1 MSEFDKNVIDDEKVV
16 KGWDVSISENNEN
29 NAPRLVIVSSKSR
42 PDYNKFTFPV
52 QVVKGI
58 VYPPWC
64 SEQRWNDLS
73 SRIVYRSSDV
83 LVVSYPKCGTTWA
96 EQCALLLLNKNY
108 KHVTNPADKNVY
120 KEGSL
125 GKIWPEAC
133 IEQRPDVHEKTGKEM
148 VPILMDVFDNAP
160 SPRIIKSHA
169 PVSHILGA
177 SGEALDS
184 LPKGIKVI
192 VVTRNPLDAC
202 VSCYFHAW
210 NPAKSGWPFPAWA
223 AAWFNGFV
231 PHGDWFYWVR
241 DWASYSRGD
250 HGNNIHWVQFEDL
263 KANPEETVQKLA
275 DFLGVGDDK
284 ELVQSAIE
292 DSSFESMKEKAT
304 SQGEKECAH
313 LRKGVSGDWRNYF
326 SDELAQEFVEKY
338 NTVLSGTGIT
348 YSLGAGEK
356 ELTAP

>member
-1 MSEFDKNVIDDEKVV
+1 MFL
-16 KGWDVSISENNEN
+16 GIS
-29 NAPRLVIVSSKSR
+29 
-42 PDYNKFTFPV
+42 
-52 QVVKGI
+52 
-58 VYPPWC
+58 YPPWC
-64 SEQRWNDLS
+64 SENRWNNLS
-73 SRIVYRSSDV
+73 NSVIFRSSDV

-108 KHVTNPADKNVY
+108 KNVTNPADKNVY

-133 IEQRPDVHEKTGKEM
+133 IDQAPHVHEKTGMEM
-148 VPILMDVFDNAP
+148 FPITMDVFNNAP
-160 SPRIIKSHA
+160 EPRVIKSHA
-169 PVSHILGA
+169 PVSHILGS
-177 SGEALDS
+177 SGQGLS
-184 LPKGIKVI
+184 TLPKGIKVI

-231 PHGDWFYWVR
+231 PHGSWFDWVR
-241 DWASYSRGD
+241 DWANYSKGEFKD
-250 HGNNIHWVQFEDL
+250 QIHWVQFEDL
-263 KANPEETVQKLA
+263 KANPEDTVQKLA
-275 DFLGVGDDK
+275 NFLGVGDDK
-284 ELVQSAIE
+284 ELVQSAVE

-326 SDELAQEFVEKY
+326 TDELANEFIEKS
-338 NTVLSGTGIT
+338 NDSLIGTGIN
-348 YSLGAGEK
+348 YSLG
-356 ELTAP
+356 